1 MAKDLVIPRAVMIP
15 VSRIL
20 IPADVPN
27 RIAGWDKEIK
37 ELMESIKT
45 LGLIQPIVV
54 MPLESEVEGGYQ
66 YRLVAGQRR
75 LECVKRLEHS
85 TVKAVALAAKTT
97 RKEEFGS
104 RVAENF
110 VRTAYSPLEEAAL
123 IEYALNQLA
132 MSQQEFSAMI
142 GMTPGWVSQRIAAT
156 KQPENVQKAL
166 EAGEISFTH
175 VRELARVKNDDTKK
189 TKLLEH
195 AKKENAQE
203 FKERVD
209 TVLQDSPKAKG
220 DPKKKKPT
228 KTAEEALAKGPGDN
242 IDRKART
249 RKEAVQMLGKLDK
262 AFVTAQKDD
271 DKVRSTQLAWFIKG
285 VSWTYNLK
293 GANPPK
299 ID

>member
-1 MAKDLVIPRAVMIP
+1 MAKELVIPYAVMIP
-15 VSRIL
+15 VNRIL
-20 IPADVPN
+20 IPNDFPN
-27 RIAGWDKEIK
+27 RSEGWEAGIK
-37 ELMESIKT
+37 ELMESIKSQ
-45 LGLIQPIVV
+45 GLIQPIVV
-54 MPLESEVEGGYQ
+54 RTLDADTEDGKQ

-85 TVKAVALAAKTT
+85 TVKAVALPAKTT
-97 RKEEFGS
+97 RKEEFCA
-104 RVAENF
+104 RVSENF
-110 VRTAYSPLEEAAL
+110 QRADYTPMEEAVL
-123 IEYALNQLA
+123 ITYALTELQ
-132 MSQQEFSAMI
+132 MSQQEFAAMI

-166 EAGEISFTH
+166 EAGEITFTH
-175 VRELARVKNDDTKK
+175 VRELARVKDDDTKK

-209 TVLQDSPKAKG
+209 TVLQDSPKAKN
-220 DPKKKKPT
+220 DPKKKKSG
-228 KTAEEALAKGPGDN
+228 KTAEEALANGPGDN
-242 IDRKART
+242 IERKARP

-262 AFVTAQKDD
+262 AYVAAQKND